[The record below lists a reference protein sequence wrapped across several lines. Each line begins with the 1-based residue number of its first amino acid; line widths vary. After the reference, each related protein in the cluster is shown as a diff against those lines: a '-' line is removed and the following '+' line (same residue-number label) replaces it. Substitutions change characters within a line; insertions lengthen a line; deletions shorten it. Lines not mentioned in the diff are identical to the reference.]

1 MSNIQPIPENA
12 KLVFKGVVF
21 EAWQWEQKLFDG
33 SFKTFELLKRP
44 NTSQVIAV
52 VGDKIIVQT
61 EEQSN
66 RDQPFLSIPGG
77 RCDEGE
83 SALDTAKRELLE
95 EAGYVSNDWVLWYQC
110 DPGGAKILWTVF
122 THIARNC
129 VLKKQSNIDAGEKFT
144 SRLVDFEEFI
154 KIVTEDQ
161 RFYGR
166 EIVPEIIYL
175 RLYPEKLEAFRKLL
189 FGEK

>member
-1 MSNIQPIPENA
+1 MSNRHVIPENA

-44 NTSQVIAV
+44 NTSQVIVV

-61 EEQSN
+61 EEQPNSK
-66 RDQPFLSIPGG
+66 RPFLSLPGG

-83 SALDTAKRELLE
+83 DALDTAKRELLE
-95 EAGYVSNDWVLWYQC
+95 EAGYVSDDWVLWHEC
-110 DPGGAKILWTVF
+110 DPGGTKILWTVF

-129 VLKKQSNIDAGEKFT
+129 VLKEQPKIDNGEKIT
-144 SRLVDFEEFI
+144 NRLVDFEEFI
-154 KIVTEDQ
+154 RIVTEEP

-166 EIVPEIIYL
+166 EIVPEILYL